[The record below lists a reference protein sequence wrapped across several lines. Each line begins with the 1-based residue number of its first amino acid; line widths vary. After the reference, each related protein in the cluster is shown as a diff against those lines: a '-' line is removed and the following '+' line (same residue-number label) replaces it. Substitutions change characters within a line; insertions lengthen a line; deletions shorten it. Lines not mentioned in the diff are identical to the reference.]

1 MNIIKFLFFIIIV
14 LPFNSFSQSLI
25 SDNILWGTMDGPS
38 CGHDESDC
46 RSYYTKING
55 DTLIDA
61 THYKFVMNSGDSAMT
76 EWTVAGFI
84 RQDNQKYF
92 FRKVNGEFDCL
103 LYDFGCSE
111 NDTLNL
117 NCWCLDSKTYFL
129 VDSVRYSIIT

>member
-1 MNIIKFLFFIIIV
+1 M
-14 LPFNSFSQSLI
+14 PFNSFSQSLI